1 MQKTTGL
8 GIWITFIGISLMA
21 TNGAKRDIRINILY
35 TKALKGKFQI
45 AGAFSYTALILDAKA
60 IGVHDDTAKS
70 YAESV
75 IAKLVKGGH
84 LKL

>member
-1 MQKTTGL
+1 MV
-8 GIWITFIGISLMA
+8 

-35 TKALKGKFQI
+35 NKALKGKFQI
-45 AGAFSYTALILDAKA
+45 AGAFSYTALFNESKA
-60 IGVHDDTAKS
+60 IGVHGDTAKS
-70 YAESV
+70 YTESV